1 MALALNSPALA
12 PLEDR
17 EFRLLLVGFA
27 IGQMLMPLQFF
38 TQILWVQESAP
49 RDIWLILVALIGAA
63 RGVGSLLFGL
73 YGGALADRFDRRK
86 LLIATQVLLV
96 ISTFTIG
103 GLMLTG
109 IKGPLGFAVFYAL
122 TFLAAGLQAIDAP
135 TRLAIVPDVLGP
147 DRVSAGMALNQA
159 AGQLAMPMALF
170 GMGFFVTTLGF
181 GGAYLFSAVGHVIA
195 IGCLTLMHYTPAT
208 TQHQDAGT
216 PYRFGK
222 ALDDV
227 RDGMRYARAHPEVL
241 WVILLLVAMMALG
254 FPATAN
260 LGPTWITTVIGV
272 SVANVGFVA
281 MNWGFG
287 AFFGAVL
294 MARFASYEKRGRLIA
309 FGAALFAVSFV
320 VFVARPLVPFAVI
333 GNFGLGAGMTI
344 AMVSSTVL
352 IQHVVPNQ
360 VRGRIMSLV
369 QLNMGCAQLMTLPV
383 AMIGQWLPLTTLFP
397 AMSLITLAAIASIL
411 VFRPQIRHA
420 VIVAPAIARTDS
432 RAGA

>member
-1 MALALNSPALA
+1 VALSLSSPALA
-12 PLEDR
+12 PLQVRD
-17 EFRLLLVGFA
+17 FRLLLVGFA

-38 TQILWVQESAP
+38 TQILWVQENAP
-49 RDIWLILVALIGAA
+49 HDIWLILVALIGAS

-86 LLIATQVLLV
+86 LLITTQLLLV
-96 ISTFTIG
+96 ISTLTIG

-109 IKGPLGFAVFYAL
+109 IKGPLGFGLFYLL

-159 AGQLAMPMALF
+159 AGQLAMPTALL
-170 GMGFFVTTLGF
+170 GMGFMVTTMGY
-181 GGAYLFSAVGHVIA
+181 GGAYIFSAVGHLTA
-195 IGCLTLMHYTPAT
+195 IVCLALMHYLPEAS
-208 TQHQDAGT
+208 QHHAGYT

-222 ALDDV
+222 ALSDV
-227 RDGMRYARAHPEVL
+227 REGVRYARSHSEVL
-241 WVILLLVAMMALG
+241 WIILLLVAMMALG

-281 MNWGFG
+281 MTWGLG

-294 MARFASYEKRGRLIA
+294 MARLSSFEKRGRLIA
-309 FGAALFAVSFV
+309 FGATLFAVSFV
-320 VFVARPLVPFAVI
+320 IFVAQPTVLFAVV

-344 AMVSSTVL
+344 TMVSSTVL
-352 IQHVVPNQ
+352 IQQVVPNA

-369 QLNMGCAQLMTLPV
+369 QLNMGFAQLMTLPV
-383 AMIGQWLPLTTLFP
+383 ATIGQWLPLTTLFP
-397 AMSLITLAAIASIL
+397 SMALLTLAVIAAILIFKSE
-411 VFRPQIRHA
+411 VRRA
-420 VIVAPAIARTDS
+420 VIIQPARLEP
-432 RAGA
+432 GG

>member
-1 MALALNSPALA
+1 MALSLSSPALA
-12 PLEDR
+12 PLQVRD
-17 EFRLLLVGFA
+17 FRLLLVGFA

-38 TQILWVQESAP
+38 TQILWVQENAP
-49 RDIWLILVALIGAA
+49 HDIWLILVALIGAS

-86 LLIATQVLLV
+86 LLITTQLLLV
-96 ISTFTIG
+96 ISTLTIG

-109 IKGPLGFAVFYAL
+109 IKGPLGFGLFYLL

-159 AGQLAMPMALF
+159 AGQLAMPTALL
-170 GMGFFVTTLGF
+170 GMGFMVTTMGY
-181 GGAYLFSAVGHVIA
+181 GGAYIFSAVGHLTA
-195 IGCLTLMHYTPAT
+195 IVCLALMHYLPEAS
-208 TQHQDAGT
+208 QHHAGYT

-222 ALDDV
+222 ALSDV
-227 RDGMRYARAHPEVL
+227 REGVRYARSHSEVL
-241 WVILLLVAMMALG
+241 WIILLLVAMMALG

-281 MNWGFG
+281 MTWGLG

-294 MARFASYEKRGRLIA
+294 MARLSSFEKRGRLIA
-309 FGAALFAVSFV
+309 FGATLFAVSFV
-320 VFVARPLVPFAVI
+320 IFVAQPTVLFAVV

-344 AMVSSTVL
+344 TMVSSTVL
-352 IQHVVPNQ
+352 IQHVVPNA

-369 QLNMGCAQLMTLPV
+369 QLNMGFAQLMTLPV
-383 AMIGQWLPLTTLFP
+383 ATIGQWLPLTTLFP
-397 AMSLITLAAIASIL
+397 SMALLTLAVIAAILIFKSE
-411 VFRPQIRHA
+411 VRRA
-420 VIVAPAIARTDS
+420 VIIQPARLEP
-432 RAGA
+432 GG

>member
-1 MALALNSPALA
+1 MALSLSSPALA
-12 PLEDR
+12 PLQVRD
-17 EFRLLLVGFA
+17 FRLLLVGFA

-38 TQILWVQESAP
+38 TQILWVQENAP
-49 RDIWLILVALIGAA
+49 HDIWLILVALIGAS

-86 LLIATQVLLV
+86 LLITTQLLLV
-96 ISTFTIG
+96 ISTLTIG

-109 IKGPLGFAVFYAL
+109 IKGPLGFGLFYLL

-159 AGQLAMPMALF
+159 AGQLAMPTALL
-170 GMGFFVTTLGF
+170 GMGFMVTTMGY
-181 GGAYLFSAVGHVIA
+181 GGAYIFSAVGHLTA
-195 IGCLTLMHYTPAT
+195 IVCLALMHYLPEAS
-208 TQHQDAGT
+208 QHHAGYT

-222 ALDDV
+222 ALSDV
-227 RDGMRYARAHPEVL
+227 REGVRYARSHSEVL
-241 WVILLLVAMMALG
+241 WIILLLVAMMALG

-281 MNWGFG
+281 MTWGLG

-294 MARFASYEKRGRLIA
+294 MARLSSFEKRGRLIA
-309 FGAALFAVSFV
+309 FGATLFAVSFV
-320 VFVARPLVPFAVI
+320 IFVAQPTVLFAVV

-344 AMVSSTVL
+344 TMVSSTVL
-352 IQHVVPNQ
+352 IQQVVPNA

-369 QLNMGCAQLMTLPV
+369 QLNMGFAQLMTLPV
-383 AMIGQWLPLTTLFP
+383 ATIGQWLPLTTLFP
-397 AMSLITLAAIASIL
+397 SMALLTLAVIAAILIFKSE
-411 VFRPQIRHA
+411 VRRA
-420 VIVAPAIARTDS
+420 VIIQPARLEP
-432 RAGA
+432 GG